1 VRAASANRDVERPL
15 VLIAEDEA
23 IIALELIDGLSD
35 AGFAIAG
42 PFSTCAEADAWLEI
56 GAPDAA
62 VVDNV
67 LKDGP
72 CDSLIREL
80 SLRRIP
86 TLIFSGR
93 EQHVAASAD
102 ARAVWIPKPAAFPQL
117 LTVLRREMTLR
128 RSP

>member
-1 VRAASANRDVERPL
+1 MRAASADRDVERPL

-23 IIALELIDGLSD
+23 IIAIELIDGLSD

-42 PFSTCAEADAWLEI
+42 PFSTCAEADAWLAT
-56 GAPDAA
+56 GTPDAA
-62 VVDNV
+62 VVDNF

-80 SLRRIP
+80 SRRGIP

-93 EQHVAASAD
+93 DQRVAEAAD
-102 ARAVWIPKPAAFPQL
+102 AKAVWVPKPTAFPQL
-117 LTVLRREMTLR
+117 LTVLRREMAVRTG
-128 RSP
+128 P